1 MRDKLFERVLLEPA
15 LESAADRLT
24 VVAGYATPAMAS
36 RHIEALL
43 AQRTPLREIELVI
56 GMTGESGL
64 PVSVLEGFLS
74 LRNRRN
80 TDILSVSCMPM
91 GQSDHAKGYVW
102 FRGSLPVEGWQG
114 SANYTQAAFGGIR
127 GRSELMA
134 AMNADSL
141 LRELASTLRSAVPLA
156 HPELGSLVDIVADD
170 DWDTE
175 RSEWDDSH
183 HPRDSGRTQSAG
195 EEIVLSL
202 IKSNGDLP
210 QRSGLNWGQ
219 RAGRDP
225 DQAYLSVPVSIGA
238 IDYFPAPPAHFTIVA
253 DDGVAFVVR
262 RAQQGG
268 KAITTPFDNA
278 ELGRYFRRR
287 LGVAPGAAVTREA
300 LEEYG
305 STTVGFRRTSSG
317 SFEMNFS
324 PGRDARSSEGRPA
337 GHK

>member
-1 MRDKLFERVLLEPA
+1 MREKLFERVLLEPA
-15 LESAADRLT
+15 VESAADRLT

-74 LRNRRN
+74 LRNRPN
-80 TDILSVSCMPM
+80 TNILAVSCMPR
-91 GQSDHAKGYVW
+91 GHSDHAKGYVW
-102 FRGSLPVEGWQG
+102 FRGSLPVQGWQG
-114 SANYTQAAFGGIR
+114 SANYTQAAFDGAH

-134 AMNADSL
+134 PMDADSL
-141 LRELASTLRSAVPLA
+141 LRELAGTLRSAIPLQ
-156 HPELGSLVDIVADD
+156 HPDLRSLVDIVADD
-170 DWDTE
+170 DWGIEQTDWEDGPSTRDAG
-175 RSEWDDSH
+175 RS
-183 HPRDSGRTQSAG
+183 PSAL

-202 IKSNGDLP
+202 IKSNGDVP

-219 RAGRDP
+219 RSGRDP
-225 DQAYLSVPVSIGA
+225 DQAYLPVPVSIGA
-238 IDYFPAPPAHFTIVA
+238 IDYFPAPPAHFTIIT

-287 LGVAPGAAVTREA
+287 LGVAQGAAVTREA

-305 STTVGFRRTSSG
+305 STTVGFRRTSNG

-324 PGRDARSSEGRPA
+324 PGRDTRL
-337 GHK
+337 